1 MKIAQILTSHLGV
14 AIFVAVI
21 YMNWLL
27 KRFSQRIGEVTRM
40 PLYYRWFGIS
50 NVFVFFALLSYTFQ
64 CSAALAVRESERL
77 FILDPLFSL
86 FTFHIPL
93 TLGIGIDV
101 IVGFVYWGWLIHER

>member
-86 FTFHIPL
+86 FTFYIPL
-93 TLGIGIDV
+93 TLGIGMDV